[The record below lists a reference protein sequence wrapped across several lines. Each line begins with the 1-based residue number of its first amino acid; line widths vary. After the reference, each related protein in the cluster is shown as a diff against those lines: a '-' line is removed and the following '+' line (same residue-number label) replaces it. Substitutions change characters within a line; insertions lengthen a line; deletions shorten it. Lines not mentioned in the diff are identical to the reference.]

1 MKNKLFN
8 SIFEM
13 ELRIIL
19 LLSESKNI
27 TYTIDKVVA
36 LDFIICYAEDFDLPY
51 VNLHG
56 ENRFR
61 YAEISNR
68 RLLVHKAVKELVTRG
83 LVIVDQCYRF
93 YISSKGIKFTQK
105 LTSSYSKE
113 YRKIAKSVVRRYGE
127 ESDSE
132 LMKKVFERSVYN

>member
-83 LVIVDQCYRF
+83 LVVVDQCYRF
-93 YISSKGIKFTQK
+93 YISSKGIKFTQNLQVVTQKNIEK
-105 LTSSYSKE
+105 L
-113 YRKIAKSVVRRYGE
+113 RRVLCAG
-127 ESDSE
+127 
-132 LMKKVFERSVYN
+132 MVKKVIVNL